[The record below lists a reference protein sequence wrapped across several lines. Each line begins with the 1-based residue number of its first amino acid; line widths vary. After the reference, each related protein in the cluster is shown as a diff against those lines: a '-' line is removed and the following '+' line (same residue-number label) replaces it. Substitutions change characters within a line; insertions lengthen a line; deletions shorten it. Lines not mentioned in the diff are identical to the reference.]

1 MKFSLKFLNKHLP
14 ASQTFEVVSEALV
27 RLGFEIDGTEPC
39 GYCGSGPLV
48 VGQVKTKIPHPNSD
62 HLSVCTVDVGR
73 AELLQIVCGASN
85 FKVNDKVPVALEGAR
100 LGDVVLKRTVMRGV
114 ESCGMMCSADEL
126 GLSETRCH
134 GLLILNDRNPAV
146 GTPLEE
152 LFGDTKDVIL
162 DVAIPSNRGDCLSY
176 IGIARELTAIFG
188 GSLNEAAKC
197 VG

>member
-1 MKFSLKFLNKHLP
+1 MKFSLKFLNQYLSVP
-14 ASQTFEVVSEALV
+14 QSLEVVSEALV

-39 GYCGSGPLV
+39 GYCGSGSLV
-48 VGQVKTKIPHPNSD
+48 VGQVKTKVPHPDSD
-62 HLSVCTVDVGR
+62 HLSVCTVDVGQT
-73 AELLQIVCGASN
+73 EPLQILCGATN
-85 FKVNDKVPVALEGAR
+85 FKVGDKVPVALEGAR
-100 LGDVVLKRTVMRGV
+100 LGDVVLKKTVMRGL

-134 GLLILNDRNPAV
+134 GLLILNDRNTAV

-152 LFGDTKDVIL
+152 LFGDTKDIIL

-176 IGIARELTAIFG
+176 VGIVRELKAIFG
-188 GSLNEAAKC
+188 GSGNDTAKC

>member
-1 MKFSLKFLNKHLP
+1 MKFSLKFLNRYLP
-14 ASQTFEVVSEALV
+14 APRMFEAVSEALV
-27 RLGFEIDGTEPC
+27 RLGFEIDGTESC
-39 GYCGSGPLV
+39 GYCGSGPLA
-48 VGQVKTKIPHPNSD
+48 VGQVKTKVPHPDSD
-62 HLSVCTVDVGR
+62 HLSVCTVDVGQ

-100 LGDVVLKRTVMRGV
+100 LGDMVLKRTVMRGV

-146 GTPLEE
+146 GMPLEE
-152 LFGDTKDVIL
+152 LFGDMKDVIL
-162 DVAIPSNRGDCLSY
+162 DVAVPSNRGDCLSY
-176 IGIARELTAIFG
+176 VGIARELCAIFG
-188 GSLNEAAKC
+188 GSVHETAVC

>member
-1 MKFSLKFLNKHLP
+1 MKFSLKFLNRYLSSP
-14 ASQTFEVVSEALV
+14 QSFEAISEALV
-27 RLGFEIDGTEPC
+27 RLGFEIDGTESC

-48 VGQVKTKIPHPNSD
+48 VGQVKTKVPHPDSD
-62 HLSVCTVDVGR
+62 HLSVCTVDVGQ
-73 AELLQIVCGASN
+73 AEPLQILCGASN
-85 FKVNDKVPVALEGAR
+85 FKVGDKVPVALEGAR
-100 LGDVVLKRTVMRGV
+100 LGERILKKTVMRGL

-134 GLLILNDRNPAV
+134 GLMILNDRNPAV

-176 IGIARELTAIFG
+176 VGIARELRAVFG
-188 GSLNEAAKC
+188 GNVSETAA
-197 VG
+197 V

>member
-1 MKFSLKFLNKHLP
+1 MKFSLKFLNKYLSVP
-14 ASQTFEVVSEALV
+14 QSFEAISEALV

-48 VGQVKTKIPHPNSD
+48 VGQVKTKIPHPDSD
-62 HLSVCTVDVGR
+62 HLSVCTVDIGQGE
-73 AELLQIVCGASN
+73 ALQIVCGASN
-85 FKVNDKVPVALEGAR
+85 FKVGDKVPVALEGAR
-100 LGDVVLKRTVMRGV
+100 LGETVLKKTVMRGL

-126 GLSETRCH
+126 GLSETRCP
-134 GLLILNDRNPAV
+134 GLMILNDCDLAV

-176 IGIARELTAIFG
+176 VGIARELKAIFG
-188 GSLNEAAKC
+188 GSVNEMPAI
-197 VG
+197 GG

>member
-1 MKFSLKFLNKHLP
+1 MP
-14 ASQTFEVVSEALV
+14 QPFEAVSEALV
-27 RLGFEIDGTEPC
+27 RLGFEIDGTESC
-39 GYCGSGPLV
+39 GYCGSGSLV
-48 VGQVKTKIPHPNSD
+48 VGQVKTKVPHPNSD
-62 HLSVCTVDVGR
+62 HLSVCTVDVGQ
-73 AELLQIVCGASN
+73 AGSLQIVCGASN

-100 LGDVVLKRTVMRGV
+100 LGDVVLKKTVMRGV

-152 LFGDTKDVIL
+152 LFGDTKDTIL

-176 IGIARELTAIFG
+176 VGIARELRAIFG
-188 GSLNEAAKC
+188 GNGNKTAKC